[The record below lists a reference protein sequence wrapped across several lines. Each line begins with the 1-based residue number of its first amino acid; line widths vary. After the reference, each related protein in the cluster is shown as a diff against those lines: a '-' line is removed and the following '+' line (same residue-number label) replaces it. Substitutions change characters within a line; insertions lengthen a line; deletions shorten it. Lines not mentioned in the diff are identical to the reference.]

1 MYDNWLRLITK
12 HERGSPGLRTARLF
26 ESPPK
31 TWRKHDA
38 DGADARALERE
49 GVAMLIFGDYY
60 RYASIQPT
68 LVARGQEQAY

>member
-1 MYDNWLRLITK
+1 MKEDLPVLERLDCSK
-12 HERGSPGLRTARLF
+12 VHR
-26 ESPPK
+26 K